1 MQHKPYFRLIEP
13 GLHLGYRKLTAGPGT
28 WVVRRY
34 RTSKYTLTNLRT
46 AEGAVVLA
54 DYYADAN
61 GKSIMSFAQAQSAT
75 RRTSQTKNSGA
86 GTVAEAMGAYFE
98 SLENEGRA
106 KRSIQDARG
115 RSNAL
120 IIPPLGN
127 AKVTTLSAGRLTD
140 WRNEIANAPPLVRT
154 PRGEQQPYDV
164 QGSVCRCPPR
174 PPCLV
179 GIRHCPKSAALN
191 KACGA
196 GAWREVERSKKVDA
210 ARIRFLTVAE
220 FKRLI
225 NACDPELRPL
235 VETALA
241 TGCRYGELCAL
252 RVSDFNPQT
261 GKIYIHQSKSGKPR
275 HVTLTEEGA
284 ALFSRLCAG
293 RTGAEPLLRRNDGRP
308 FGKSDQEYPMR
319 DACQRAKI
327 TPRISFHI
335 LRHTWASLSVMAG
348 MPLMVVA
355 HNLGHANT
363 RMVEKHYGTYRRVSL
378 MKRFAKVHRASALC
392 RATSDRCGGRAHKP
406 IVGGHHRT
414 VMPLKR
420 A

>member
-1 MQHKPYFRLIEP
+1 M
-13 GLHLGYRKLTAGPGT
+13 
-28 WVVRRY
+28 
-34 RTSKYTLTNLRT
+34 RT

-54 DYYADAN
+54 DDYADAN
-61 GKSIMSFAQAQSAT
+61 GKSIMSFAQAQSAA

-86 GTVAEAMGAYFE
+86 GTVAEAMDAYFE

-154 PRGEQQPYDV
+154 PRGEQQRFRTVPD
-164 QGSVCRCPPR
+164 SDEARR
-174 PPCLV
+174 ARRATANRTLN
-179 GIRHCPKSAALN
+179 ILRAALN

-196 GAWREVERSKKVDA
+196 GAWREVERFKKVDA

-220 FKRLI
+220 SKRLI

-261 GKIYIHQSKSGKPR
+261 AKIYIHQSKSGKPR
-275 HVTLTEEGA
+275 HVTPMEEGA

-363 RMVEKHYGTYRRVSL
+363 RMVEKHYGHLSPCFIDDEIRKGAL
-378 MKRFAKVHRASALC
+378 RFGSMPSNVRPMRGS
-392 RATSDRCGGRAHKP
+392 
-406 IVGGHHRT
+406 RT
-414 VMPLKR
+414 
-420 A
+420 